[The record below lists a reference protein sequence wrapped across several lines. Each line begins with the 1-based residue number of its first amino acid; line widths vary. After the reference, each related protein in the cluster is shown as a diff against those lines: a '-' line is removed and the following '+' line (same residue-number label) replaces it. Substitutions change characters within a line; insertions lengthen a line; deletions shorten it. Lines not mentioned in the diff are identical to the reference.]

1 MMVLNKMRVA
11 RYWPYILLALVLWYF
26 VLNSGIHA
34 TIAGVVAALCIPMVG
49 PDDQTMVERME
60 HGLAPWSAY
69 LIVPVFGFA
78 NAGVP
83 LAGMGLEQVFA
94 PLPLAI
100 AAGLFV
106 GKQIGIFSAIFVAD
120 KIGFAPRPDQ
130 ASWPEIWGVSILCG
144 IGFTMSLFISG
155 LAFTGQQL
163 LINEAKIGILLGSLI
178 SAIVGYTILRMSA
191 QHPDDMRSPYID

>member
-1 MMVLNKMRVA
+1 MAEAMSQDVPTHQIMSLDNTNPVHKKEMGPAHRPWHAGGGGFEGVGSPGPGTRPGVA
-11 RYWPYILLALVLWYF
+11 R
-26 VLNSGIHA
+26 G
-34 TIAGVVAALCIPMVG
+34 
-49 PDDQTMVERME
+49 
-60 HGLAPWSAY
+60 
-69 LIVPVFGFA
+69 
-78 NAGVP
+78 
-83 LAGMGLEQVFA
+83 
-94 PLPLAI
+94 
-100 AAGLFV
+100 
-106 GKQIGIFSAIFVAD
+106 FVAD